1 MKRAN
6 FFKIP
11 FNLELAKMIT
21 NKEVNGKI
29 VTQDGHNARIVCFD
43 YKRFVSIN
51 SLLALIDCG
60 DQELALAYNDKGK
73 EKDNRD
79 KYDLHLEIP
88 SLYCDYSN
96 FVPTRWQ
103 PCMVRK
109 SRKDTWGVQVFSE
122 MHSSGNKGYFF
133 TDDGDE
139 MLFEIFLPLN
149 DITKQL
155 KGDDI
160 SYEDL
165 IEKLDEEYLKQ
176 LKKKQQ

>member
-11 FNLELAKMIT
+11 FDLELAKMIT

-43 YKRFVSIN
+43 YKGSVIIN
-51 SLLALIDCG
+51 SLLVLIDYG
-60 DQELALAYNDKGK
+60 NQEIALAYNDKGK
-73 EKDNRD
+73 EKENRD
-79 KYDLHLEIP
+79 NYELHIEIP

-122 MHSSGNKGYFF
+122 MHPSGNKGYFF

-176 LKKKQQ
+176 LKKEQL

>member
-1 MKRAN
+1 MTQTKFKRV
-6 FFKIP
+6 P
-11 FNLELAKMIT
+11 FDLELAKKIT
-21 NKEVNGKI
+21 NKEVKGRI
-29 VTQDGHNARIVCFD
+29 VTEDGLTARIVCFD

-51 SLLALIDCG
+51 SLIVLVDCG
-60 DQELALAYNDKGK
+60 DQELALDYNDKGK
-73 EKDNRD
+73 VKNTVD
-79 KYDLHLEIP
+79 KYDLHIEIP

-149 DITKQL
+149 DITNQL

-176 LKKKQQ
+176 LKTNKQ

>member
-1 MKRAN
+1 
-6 FFKIP
+6 
-11 FNLELAKMIT
+11 
-21 NKEVNGKI
+21 
-29 VTQDGHNARIVCFD
+29 
-43 YKRFVSIN
+43 
-51 SLLALIDCG
+51 
-60 DQELALAYNDKGK
+60 
-73 EKDNRD
+73 
-79 KYDLHLEIP
+79 
-88 SLYCDYSN
+88 
-96 FVPTRWQ
+96 
-103 PCMVRK
+103 MVRK

-149 DITKQL
+149 DITNQL

-176 LKKKQQ
+176 LKTNKQ